1 MVLNDSKSS
10 SNSKI
15 NDPAPQRQVSLWLH
29 APALYGRHIKDIV
42 KENDSYNRK
51 ASALSQSVSSFLRPL
66 RLSFRAPSPVQCY
79 SAPCWELIWDLRTA
93 GFPTAGTALAT
104 KEGYLFSRTLFLSQT
119 SPHLAVLLF

>member
-51 ASALSQSVSSFLRPL
+51 ASALCLSQFPPSLGPFDSHLERPL
-66 RLSFRAPSPVQCY
+66 LS
-79 SAPCWELIWDLRTA
+79 SAIQHPA
-93 GFPTAGTALAT
+93 GSSSGT
-104 KEGYLFSRTLFLSQT
+104 
-119 SPHLAVLLF
+119 

>member
-29 APALYGRHIKDIV
+29 ARALYGRHIKDVV

-51 ASALSQSVSSFLRPL
+51 ASVLSQSAPSLLGPFGSHLERPL
-66 RLSFRAPSPVQCY
+66 LS
-79 SAPCWELIWDLRTA
+79 SASQHPA
-93 GFPTAGTALAT
+93 GSSSGT
-104 KEGYLFSRTLFLSQT
+104 
-119 SPHLAVLLF
+119 